1 MAVPKPPAKP
11 APPVAPVLILHGPE
25 RFLQLEYTANVKA
38 TLMAMHGEVNTLL
51 FDGAGAK
58 AADVLDECRSLSLM
72 QCHKLVIVDSAEVM
86 LKGSDDEE
94 GEGAAPPPPPTPAG
108 RRGSTGGKSAR
119 DLVIAY
125 VEAPDASAT
134 LLLRAG
140 RWYPSKL
147 DKAVIAASGAEAIKK
162 CEEPRTPDAIKW
174 TLARAAQHQTII
186 QPDAAAMLVETTGAD
201 LGRLDCELAKL
212 AMVEVGKPITCAT
225 VAAMTEMTRQEDF
238 WTIQEALLSGD
249 PVRALRQLQEL
260 LEVSRQNEVPI
271 MTSFIDLA
279 RKIAG
284 ACLGL
289 REKEPVPAL
298 MGRLKIWGAGSN
310 ALLDA
315 ARRLHPD
322 QAAELLRHSV
332 YAAYQHR
339 SGRRDPVMLLEEL
352 CLRFTAALGGQP
364 ISNR

>member
-1 MAVPKPPAKP
+1 MPKPPAKP
-11 APPVAPVLILHGPE
+11 APPVSPVLILHGPE
-25 RFLQLEYTANVKA
+25 RFLQLEFTANVKA
-38 TLMAMHGEVNTLL
+38 TLVALHGEVNTLL
-51 FDGAGAK
+51 FDGANAK

-72 QCHKLVIVDSAEVM
+72 QCHKLVIVDNAEIM
-86 LKGSDDEE
+86 LKGADDEE
-94 GEGAAPPPPPTPAG
+94 GEGAAPPPPPG
-108 RRGSTGGKSAR
+108 RRGSPGGKSAR
-119 DLVIAY
+119 DLMIGY
-125 VEAPDASAT
+125 VEAPDGGAT

-147 DKAVIAASGAEAIKK
+147 DKAVIAASGNEAIKK
-162 CEEPRTPDAIKW
+162 CAEPGTHEAIKW
-174 TLARAAQHQTII
+174 TLARAAQHQTVI
-186 QPDAAAMLVETTGAD
+186 QPDAAAMLVETIGPD

-212 AMVEVGKPITCAT
+212 AMVDVGKPITCAT
-225 VAAMTEMTRQEDF
+225 VSAMTEMTRQEDF

-249 PVRALRQLQEL
+249 PVRALHQLQEL

-279 RKIAG
+279 RKLAG

-289 REKEPVPAL
+289 REKEPIPAL
-298 MGRLKIWGAGSN
+298 MGRLKIWGAGSD
-310 ALLDA
+310 ALLAA

-322 QAAELLRHSV
+322 QAAALLRHSV
-332 YAAYQHR
+332 DAAYQHR

-364 ISNR
+364 ISKH